1 LHLFNKAIEFDP
13 EFASAYGMAAWCH
26 VRRKGNRW
34 TTDRVKEASEAA
46 RVARR
51 AVELGKED
59 AVALST
65 GGFALAY
72 VAGDLDDGAAFID
85 QALALNPNLAS
96 AWTVSGWVRSLLGEH
111 ETALEH
117 FAHSM
122 RLSPL
127 DPFLLVAQ
135 SGIAIAHFHAGRYDE
150 ASSWAEKALREDPN
164 YLPAVRVLAASSALA
179 GRLQEAQNA
188 MAHLRTIDP
197 GLRVSDLKDLTPRRR
212 PEDFARYAEG
222 LRKAGLPD

>member
-1 LHLFNKAIEFDP
+1 VPRQAQGESL
-13 EFASAYGMAAWCH
+13 
-26 VRRKGNRW
+26 
-34 TTDRVKEASEAA
+34 EAA

-72 VAGDLDDGAAFID
+72 VAGDFDDGAAFID

-96 AWTVSGWVRSLLGEH
+96 AWTVSGWVRIFLGQH
-111 ETALEH
+111 ETAFEH

-127 DPFLLVAQ
+127 DPLMFVAQ
-135 SGIAIAHFHAGRYDE
+135 NGIALVHFYAGRYEE

-188 MAHLRTIDP
+188 IARLRAIDP
-197 GLRVSDLKDLTPRRR
+197 TLRVSDLRDLIPPTGRCSQVH
-212 PEDFARYAEG
+212 
-222 LRKAGLPD
+222 

>member
-1 LHLFNKAIEFDP
+1 
-13 EFASAYGMAAWCH
+13 M
-26 VRRKGNRW
+26 
-34 TTDRVKEASEAA
+34 TDRVRETSEAA
-46 RVARR
+46 RLARR

-135 SGIAIAHFHAGRYDE
+135 SGIAIAHFHTGRYDE

-164 YLPAVRVLAASSALA
+164 YLPAIRVLAASR
-179 GRLQEAQNA
+179 RLQEAQNA
-188 MAHLRTIDP
+188 MARLRAIDP

-212 PEDFARYAEG
+212 PEDVAGYAEG